1 MNVRMTDVLRQ
12 ELLEIDDDPDDLI
25 KEFSDWKSR
34 GPQGEN
40 DHYYFG
46 KDGEYIRPTVDNE
59 RVLRHVH
66 FVPFTDVIALEA
78 WDLAWSRRGRRVS
91 DTALVY
97 VDGGWRG
104 YLLLTILWSPDAHA
118 IADMA
123 TPEHRELME
132 NLAAAAEQFRF
143 DGTCDV

>member
-12 ELLEIDDDPDDLI
+12 ELLEIGDDPDDLI

-91 DTALVY
+91 DTALV
-97 VDGGWRG
+97 
-104 YLLLTILWSPDAHA
+104 LAHSCR
-118 IADMA
+118 
-123 TPEHRELME
+123 THRAPSLPRESSLSQTHRLPRQ
-132 NLAAAAEQFRF
+132 N
-143 DGTCDV
+143 